1 MSNTDRFIVQPV
13 RHYFICTCQ
22 ITAATSISNIIFIFL
37 TAHNSN
43 IYSLYITTK
52 NSHQTTNYFLQL
64 QIACSKA
71 PVNLTDINPL
81 SSHSDTVPQVLFF
94 YWSKNLHR
102 VYGSRCFSSQTQA
115 SGYYNCVQHAFR
127 QPKQHQHQYN
137 TVKKL
142 IAFNVTDEQ

>member
-43 IYSLYITTK
+43 IYSLPSYITTK

-64 QIACSKA
+64 YIACSKA

-127 QPKQHQHQYN
+127 
-137 TVKKL
+137 
-142 IAFNVTDEQ
+142 